1 MSVRAGLLVSLSAL
15 ACAVAPAEASA
26 AQRFAAPDAANHGGA
41 CTQSDPCPLAPA
53 VSGAGSGD
61 EVVVEPGS
69 YSITGN
75 LNPHAGVNLHGVAG
89 QPAPVIVGSP
99 SLGGDNAVSVSTGSS
114 ISHLAIQAQAPG
126 QSALALDGATGDDLV
141 LSATGDA
148 PLDNDN
154 DAPAAAVVTG
164 SPSPGTPS
172 VLRDTV
178 AWTTGTYTNAVSVGA
193 SQSNSPAAVDLVN
206 VTAIASGE
214 GSLGVVAYAP
224 QNGSVGVTDVI
235 ARGPAGDL
243 YSATVPIA
251 VAYSDFR
258 RAASAGFT
266 DDGNNTD
273 GNAQFANAAHEDFH
287 EVAGSPTIDSGATVA
302 LSGATDPDGNPRVMG
317 SAPDMGAYETAAA
330 VAPATGGD
338 SSSSDGSSSSD
349 SGSDSG
355 ATQTPVDS
363 APNTSPPS
371 SPLGPASPVAPVSPA
386 DPFTGPALP
395 PPVAGRSVDVTP
407 ASGQV
412 LVRVPGA
419 AGFSVLSAGQQ
430 LPVGSVVDAHSGTV
444 ELTSAR
450 DLAGSTQ
457 TGRFWGGNFRIDQV
471 HSRSPVTRLTLTGDL
486 SGCRAVTPGVQRS
499 VAVGI
504 AASRRRP
511 RPRTRTLWGS
521 DNHGHFSTRGNDS
534 LATVRGTVWMVKD
547 RCRSTVTRVARGHV
561 LVRDFATGRT
571 VLLGPGQ
578 RHVAR
583 AHH

>member
-61 EVVVEPGS
+61 EVIVEPGS
-69 YSITGN
+69 YTITGN
-75 LNPHAGVNLHGVAG
+75 LNPHGGVNLHGVAG

-99 SLGGDNAVSVSTGSS
+99 ALGGDNAVSVSAGSS
-114 ISHLAIQAQAPG
+114 ISHLAIQAQAPD

-193 SQSNSPAAVDLVN
+193 SQGNSAAAVDLVN
-206 VTAIASGE
+206 VTAIASGA

-224 QNGSVGVTDVI
+224 QNGSVTSTNVI

-251 VAYSDFR
+251 VSYSDFR
-258 RAASAGFT
+258 HAASAGFT
-266 DDGNNTD
+266 DDGNNTE
-273 GNAQFANAAHEDFH
+273 GNPQFVDVAHQDFH
-287 EVAGSPTIDSGATVA
+287 EAAGSPTIDAGATVA
-302 LSGATDPDGNPRVMG
+302 QSGSSDPDGNPRVLG
-317 SAPDMGAYETAAA
+317 SAPDMGAYESAAPTTA
-330 VAPATGGD
+330 GD
-338 SSSSDGSSSSD
+338 TPTPTPT
-349 SGSDSG
+349 SGSTTS
-355 ATQTPVDS
+355 
-363 APNTSPPS
+363 NTSDQPS
-371 SPLGPASPVAPVSPA
+371 TVTSPTTSPLDLPPAPVSPS
-386 DPFTGPALP
+386 DPFTGPVLP
-395 PPVAGRSVDVTP
+395 PPVAGRTVDVAP

-419 AGFSVLSAGQQ
+419 AGFSALSAGQQ

-444 ELTSAR
+444 DLTSAR

-457 TGRFWGGNFRIDQV
+457 TGRFWGGAFRIDQM
-471 HSRSPVTRLTLTGDL
+471 HSRSPVTRLTLTGDM
-486 SGCRAVTPGVQRS
+486 SGCRAVAPGVQRH
-499 VAVGI
+499 VAVGV
-504 AASRRRP
+504 AASRPRTRP
-511 RPRTRTLWGS
+511 RARTLWGS

-534 LATVRGTVWMVKD
+534 VATVRGTVWMVKD
-547 RCRSTVTRVARGHV
+547 LCHSTVTKVARGHV
-561 LVRDFATGRT
+561 LVRDLATGHT
-571 VLLGPGQ
+571 VLLGPGR

-583 AHH
+583 P